1 MTSGTIQKDLANS
14 CAQAITKAIKEE
26 MGGCLFSIL
35 IDESRDISIK
45 EQMAI
50 VVRFVN
56 KKGEVI
62 ERFLGIKHVKDT
74 TSESLKKALL
84 EVLNDHGLVVA
95 NIRGQGYD
103 GASNMRGEFNGLQKL
118 IRDENPF
125 AFYIHCFAHQLQL
138 VVVAVSKCASSIE
151 DFFEY
156 VTLIVSST
164 STSCKRKDLLLDRHR
179 LNLLSKLESGEI
191 SSGRGKQQETSL
203 ARPGD
208 TRWGSHYKT
217 LLRIESMWDSVIE
230 VLEIVNQDERNP
242 SRAGG
247 LVQIMESFSFVFIM
261 KMMLQILR
269 ITNELSLILQRK
281 DQNVVQAMSLIIDV
295 TTRLNNLR
303 SEGWEP
309 LFEETK
315 AFCLAKCIPIPNMSD
330 QVPRFGR
337 SRKGGRNN
345 ITQDHYFRVDIF
357 YAAIDALTTEFDH
370 RFNERSSELLVGFS
384 CLDPRDSFSKFDVEK
399 LARIADIYYDD
410 FSFDDRKT
418 IKDQLQTFI
427 IHVRRFEEFKVCYD
441 LASLSKPMVR
451 LERHIV
457 FPLVYRLI
465 ELALI
470 LPVATATVERAFSAM
485 KIIKTELRNKMT
497 DGWLND
503 LMLCYIEREI
513 FKGLDLQQIK
523 KAFQKKK
530 DKKMQCLRS

>member
-1 MTSGTIQKDLANS
+1 
-14 CAQAITKAIKEE
+14 
-26 MGGCLFSIL
+26 
-35 IDESRDISIK
+35 
-45 EQMAI
+45 MAI

-74 TSESLKKALL
+74 TSESLKRALVEML
-84 EVLNDHGLVVA
+84 SDHGLVVA
-95 NIRGQGYD
+95 RLRGQGYD

-138 VVVAVSKCASSIE
+138 VVVAVSKCCSSLE
-151 DFFEY
+151 DFFNY
-156 VTLIVSST
+156 VTLIVKST
-164 STSCKRKDLLLDRHR
+164 SASCKRKDLLLHKHR
-179 LNLLSKLESGEI
+179 LTLLSKLDSGEI

-203 ARPGD
+203 ARQGD

-230 VLEIVNQDERNP
+230 VLEIVHQDERNP
-242 SRAGG
+242 SGAGG
-247 LVQIMESFSFVFIM
+247 LVEKMECFSFVFNM

-269 ITNELSLILQRK
+269 ITNELSLLLQRK
-281 DQNVVQAMSLIIDV
+281 DQNVVQAMSLVVDV
-295 TTRLNNLR
+295 RTRLLNLR

-315 AFCLAKCIPIPNMSD
+315 VFCLANDIPIPNMSD
-330 QVPRFGR
+330 ALPRYGR
-337 SRKGGRNN
+337 SRKGERNN
-345 ITQDHYFRVDIF
+345 ITQEHYYRVDTF
-357 YAAIDALTTEFDH
+357 YTAIDSIITELDH
-370 RFNERSSELLVGFS
+370 RFNELSSELLVGFS
-384 CLDPRDSFSKFDVEK
+384 CLDPRNSFSKFDVDN
-399 LARIADIYYDD
+399 LARIANIYYED
-410 FSFDDRKT
+410 FSFDDCKT
-418 IKDQLQTFI
+418 IKDQLKTFI
-427 IHVRRFEEFKVCYD
+427 IHVRRVEEFKACYD
-441 LASLSKPMVR
+441 LASLAKTMVH

-465 ELALI
+465 ELALL

-523 KAFQKKK
+523 KAFQNKKNRQ
-530 DKKMQCLRS
+530 MQLPRSPRPKRN

>member
-1 MTSGTIQKDLANS
+1 
-14 CAQAITKAIKEE
+14 

-295 TTRLNNLR
+295 MTRLNNLR

-427 IHVRRFEEFKVCYD
+427 IHVRRLEEFKVCYD
-441 LASLSKPMVR
+441 LTSLSKIMVR

-530 DKKMQCLRS
+530 DRKNAIS